1 MPIWLPEWPVEACSL
16 LHLMIGQSVSV
27 MVDESTQLITI
38 KITMEK
44 RLFGVILTILGIVGL
59 ILAAYNFV
67 QGNTGSNHSI
77 KSVMV
82 YGILGILFFFA
93 GIGLI
98 RSTRDLTNRN

>member
-1 MPIWLPEWPVEACSL
+1 
-16 LHLMIGQSVSV
+16 

-67 QGNTGSNHSI
+67 QGNTGTNHSI